1 MHRPRERKTEQTL
14 KLTLSRGG
22 AQKIVTPDNIGDPIS
37 GVINHDCEVVGPCTI
52 SPPQDEIADLLGD
65 ILHDSPGSPIFKL
78 LRSFFNL

>member
-1 MHRPRERKTEQTL
+1 MHRARERETEQTL

-22 AQKIVTPDNIGDPIS
+22 AQKIGTPDNICDAIGC
-37 GVINHDCEVVGPCTI
+37 VINHDCEVVGPCTI